1 MSFRG
6 RLICPFVIELA
17 RLDPEATA
25 AVDPP
30 GPVGV
35 GYDSLFDEPT
45 LEGPVDA
52 GQPVRRELAPILIP
66 AQIEEDSWEALAMVE
81 AGNLPDTAIEAT
93 CFYPDLEDMGLVDGG
108 GMPMIR
114 HGDRLVSIQ
123 RQDGAVVVTPRD
135 SLYVVQV
142 RPEGF
147 GLSLVN
153 PSRNLLCLVFE
164 PRPRGER
171 ARGAA

>member
-17 RLDPEATA
+17 RLDPAATA

-30 GPVGV
+30 GTVAA
-35 GYDSLFDEPT
+35 GYDTLFDEPA

-52 GQPVRRELAPILIP
+52 GQPVRREMASIFLP
-66 AQIEEDSWEALAMVE
+66 AQIEEDAWEALAMVE
-81 AGNLPDTAIEAT
+81 AGNVPDTAIEAT
-93 CFYPDLEDMGLVDGG
+93 CFFPDLEDMGLVDAG
-108 GMPMIR
+108 GMAMIR
-114 HGDRLVSIQ
+114 IGDRLVSIQ
-123 RQDGAVVVTPRD
+123 RQDGEAVMTPRD
-135 SLYVVQV
+135 PLYVDEV

-147 GLSLVN
+147 GLALAN
-153 PSRNLLCLVFE
+153 PHRNLLCLVFS
-164 PRPRGER
+164 PRPRGDR